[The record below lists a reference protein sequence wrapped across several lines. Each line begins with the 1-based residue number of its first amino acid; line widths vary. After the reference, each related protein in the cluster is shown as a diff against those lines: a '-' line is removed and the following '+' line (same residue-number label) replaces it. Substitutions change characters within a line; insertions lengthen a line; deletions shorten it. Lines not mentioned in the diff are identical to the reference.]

1 MSTATSPK
9 SAQQWADLLQLL
21 PHPEG
26 GWFKEMYRSQ
36 GKIAA
41 DSLPDEFGGERSFS
55 ASIYFLLAKGTF
67 SAFHRI
73 LSDEVWHFYS
83 GDALVIHEI
92 TPQGQ
97 YFAHRLGQDVI
108 SGERFQLVIPAGSWF
123 ASEVCEEGQFGLVGC
138 TVAPGFDFSD
148 FEMAQQSL
156 LIAAFPQHETIISR
170 LCR

>member
-1 MSTATSPK
+1 LPTTTSPQ

-26 GWFKEMYRSQ
+26 GWYKEMYRSQ
-36 GKIAA
+36 GTISPE
-41 DSLPDEFGGERSFS
+41 SLPSQFGGERSFS
-55 ASIYFLLAKGTF
+55 TSIYFLLAKGTF

-83 GDALVIHEI
+83 GDALIIHEI

-97 YFAHRLGQDVI
+97 YFAHRLGGDVVH
-108 SGERFQLVIPAGSWF
+108 GERFQLVIPARSWF
-123 ASEVCEEGQFGLVGC
+123 ASEVCEEGQYGLVGC
-138 TVAPGFDFSD
+138 TVAPGFDFRD
-148 FEMAQQSL
+148 FEMAQQSHL
-156 LIAAFPQHETIISR
+156 VEAFPQHAAIITR